1 MINKFPVK
9 SPPLIAVM
17 LMIGTVSVHA
27 QSSDL
32 DKTLERM
39 TTGNG
44 GINVGGMMSP
54 GYNPNALRPAG
65 DGLGSHRATQDIEMD
80 SNNITGVATIIG
92 DGMSRV
98 VGLAPPTMD
107 SEAANKLYV
116 DTQIEEALDDI
127 RSSLLELSINIGDI
141 LGGGGTGIDLGI
153 DLGGL
158 LGGLLGGGS
167 SGSGGIDLGIDI
179 IPTGSGSRLAGLA
192 SPIAPSDAAT
202 KQYVDEAISNLLV
215 EGSTG
220 PVLSSCDG
228 AGRPGD
234 TCDNGLIFLGF
245 LGYESTPTY
254 AAPAD
259 QGAAISYTAA
269 TGYCAGLTSAGFGD
283 FALPDA
289 DQFAVM
295 SRHRNRGGFD
305 GTYDY
310 PKSYAASGLL
320 GIPVTEQTSSY
331 WIAKGSGNLDPRDF
345 AMNVSGGNA
354 KASTGKN
361 LARCVRSD
369 W

>member
-1 MINKFPVK
+1 MNNVK
-9 SPPLIAVM
+9 QAKAWTLASTILLLCSANAY
-17 LMIGTVSVHA
+17 A

-39 TTGNG
+39 TVGNA
-44 GINVGGMMSP
+44 GISVGGMMSP
-54 GYNPNALRPAG
+54 GYNPNELRPAG
-65 DGLGSHRATQDIEMD
+65 DGLGRHVATQDIEME
-80 SNNITGVATIIG
+80 SNNITGVANIIG
-92 DGMSRV
+92 DGMSRF
-98 VGLAPPTMD
+98 VGLAAPTMD

-127 RSSLLELSINIGDI
+127 RSSLLDLSISIGDI
-141 LGGGGTGIDLGI
+141 LGGGGTGIDIGL
-153 DLGGL
+153 DLGGIL
-158 LGGLLGGGS
+158 DGLLGGGS

-179 IPTGSGSRLAGLA
+179 IPTGSGSRLTGLA
-192 SPIAPSDAAT
+192 SPIDPSDAAT

-259 QGAAISYTAA
+259 QGTAISYTAA
-269 TGYCAGLTSAGFGD
+269 AGYCASLTFAGFGD

-310 PKSYAASGLL
+310 PKSYTASGLL

-331 WIAKGSGNLDPRDF
+331 WVAKDSASLDPRDF
-345 AMNVSGGNA
+345 AMNVSGGSA